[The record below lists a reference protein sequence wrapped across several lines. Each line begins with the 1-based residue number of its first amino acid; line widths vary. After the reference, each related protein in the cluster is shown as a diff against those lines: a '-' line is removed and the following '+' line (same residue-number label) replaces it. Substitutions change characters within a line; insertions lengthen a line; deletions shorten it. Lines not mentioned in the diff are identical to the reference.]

1 MISAC
6 ISFNKLKILCLIV
19 DKKSF
24 EMVAVCSMERE
35 TVKFNGDLAE
45 EASSGSDEYVDCLDE
60 GEEETDLLL
69 TPLVRILSAT
79 E

>member
-1 MISAC
+1 
-6 ISFNKLKILCLIV
+6 
-19 DKKSF
+19 
-24 EMVAVCSMERE
+24 MVAVCSMERE

-69 TPLVRILSAT
+69 TPPVRILSAT